1 MKQIINGRLYNT
13 ETAKYI
19 ASAGYGSPGDF
30 SHWEEDLYQKR
41 TGEYFIW
48 GVGGPMSK
56 YSREVDQN
64 TQSGGSEIVPITE
77 EYARKWGEKY
87 MDVDEYIEQFGQ
99 VDE

>member
-1 MKQIINGRLYNT
+1 MKQII
-13 ETAKYI
+13 
-19 ASAGYGSPGDF
+19 
-30 SHWEEDLYQKR
+30 
-41 TGEYFIW
+41 
-48 GVGGPMSK
+48 MSK
-56 YSREVDQN
+56 YSCTVDQN